1 MLSPTSILRSTLRL
15 LQKALPQNHKMLKL
29 CSADQLSE
37 PEIETLIEYAK
48 NNGGIDYAREK
59 MKDLQNAAE
68 KILDTFPESAAR
80 EQMRHLLSYVVTRSY

>member
-1 MLSPTSILRSTLRL
+1 M
-15 LQKALPQNHKMLKL
+15 Q
-29 CSADQLSE
+29 
-37 PEIETLIEYAK
+37 K

-59 MKDLQNAAE
+59 MKELQNAAE